1 MEARTARTPRAQRGT
16 ESRSLTGEHLD
27 ISAHEHQSAHVRTT
41 LTLDDDLAKRLKE
54 LAREGGRSFKEVS
67 NPGVVGLPWAVILG
81 FVRIMSSNIVVP
93 GPRHLEILAD
103 IMGSARASGRL
114 TTDAHLAALAI
125 ETQSELHSNDVD
137 FARFPG
143 LRWRNPIG

>member
-1 MEARTARTPRAQRGT
+1 MIIPDINLLVYAYNSDGPFHQKAKKWW
-16 ESRSLTGEHLD
+16 EHCL
-27 ISAHEHQSAHVRTT
+27 SS
-41 LTLDDDLAKRLKE
+41 
-54 LAREGGRSFKEVS
+54 
-67 NPGVVGLPWAVILG
+67 PGVVGLPWAVMLG
-81 FVRIMSSNIVVP
+81 FVRIMSSNVVFRDPMETIDAISHVRSWLDRPQTQVVTP

-137 FARFPG
+137 FSRFPG
-143 LRWRNPIG
+143 VRWENPIG

>member
-1 MEARTARTPRAQRGT
+1 MIIPDINLLVYSYNSDGPFHEEAKGWW
-16 ESRSLTGEHLD
+16 ESCL
-27 ISAHEHQSAHVRTT
+27 
-41 LTLDDDLAKRLKE
+41 
-54 LAREGGRSFKEVS
+54 S

-81 FVRIMSSNIVVP
+81 FVRVMSSNAVFRDPMEARDAIFHVKSWLDCRQTQIVNP
-93 GPRHLEILAD
+93 GPRHLAILAD
-103 IMGSARASGRL
+103 IMESGRASGRL

-125 ETQSELHSNDVD
+125 ETQAELHSNDVD